1 MSWWWAAFRVETRFQ
16 VIKFFLKCVLVV
28 IENLDSYYVQ
38 TSSTLKDLQFDYTIF
53 LVSPQRLTVE
63 TDYFSVYMLQWLFV

>member
-1 MSWWWAAFRVETRFQ
+1 
-16 VIKFFLKCVLVV
+16 VLVV

-63 TDYFSVYMLQWLFV
+63 TDYFSVYMLQ